1 MTALQFGRP
10 APAIGQRVN
19 RDGKFEKAVEGD
31 GARRATFVASDES
44 VDRYGDIIRASG
56 WDLSN
61 YKNNPVLLFGHDSSA
76 VPIGK
81 VTDIG
86 VEGSRLVATA
96 QFRPEG
102 DSEAA
107 DDVYSALKGGFLNAV
122 SVGFLPTKAPN
133 YIWSPDDPK
142 HENWPTGFEVVG
154 QELLE
159 LSVVPVPANAQ
170 ALALARSLAL
180 SEATQR
186 RLLVFDERACARVA
200 AQQRR
205 NQLTLARL
213 KGGLFSGG
221 NNVA

>member
-1 MTALQFGRP
+1 MTQRQ
-10 APAIGQRVN
+10 APVVGQRLT
-19 RDGKFEKAVEGD
+19 RDATIDKPTGSSRTV
-31 GARRATFVASDES
+31 TFVASDES

-56 WDLSN
+56 WDLSHF
-61 YKNNPVLLFGHDSSA
+61 KNNPVLLFGHDSTV

-81 VTDIG
+81 VSEIA
-86 VEGSRLVATA
+86 VEGSRLIATA
-96 QFRPEG
+96 QFREEG
-102 DSEAA
+102 KSEYA
-107 DDVYSALKGGFLNAV
+107 DDVYNAIQEGMLNAV

-133 YIWSPDDPK
+133 YIWAADDPK
-142 HENWPTGFEVVG
+142 HENWPTGYEFVG

-186 RLLVFDERACARVA
+186 RLLVFDERASARVA

-205 NQLTLARL
+205 NTLTLARRTPGFFN
-213 KGGLFSGG
+213 GGR
-221 NNVA
+221 NVA

>member
-1 MTALQFGRP
+1 MTSQRP
-10 APAIGQRVN
+10 MPKVGERLS
-19 RDGKFEKAVEGD
+19 RDGTVEKATSSD
-31 GARRATFVASDES
+31 GKRTATFVASDES

-61 YKNNPVLLFGHDSSA
+61 YKNNPVLLFGHDASA

-81 VTDIG
+81 VPEIS
-86 VEGSRLVATA
+86 VQGSRLIATA

-102 DSEAA
+102 DSEDA
-107 DDVYSALKGGFLNAV
+107 DDVYNALQGGFLNAV
-122 SVGFLPTKAPN
+122 SVGFLPTAKPN
-133 YIWSPDDPK
+133 MIWAADDPN
-142 HENWPTGFEVVG
+142 HEKWPTGYEFVG

-159 LSVVPVPANAQ
+159 LSVVPVPANAA
-170 ALALARSLAL
+170 ALALARSLRL

-186 RLLVFDERACARVA
+186 RLLVFDERAVARVA

-213 KGGLFSGG
+213 TPGFFNGGKD
-221 NNVA
+221 VA

>member
-1 MTALQFGRP
+1 MTSLQFGRR
-10 APAIGQRVN
+10 APEVGQRLN
-19 RDGKFEKAVEGD
+19 RDGKIEKATGD
-31 GARRATFVASDES
+31 AASRTVTFIASDES

-61 YKNNPVLLFGHDSSA
+61 YMNNPVLLFGHDSSV

-81 VTDIG
+81 VPEIG
-86 VEGSRLVATA
+86 IEGSRLVATA

-102 DSEAA
+102 ESEYA
-107 DDVYSALKGGFLNAV
+107 DDVYTAVKGGFLNAV
-122 SVGFLPTKAPN
+122 SVGFLPTKKPN
-133 YIWSPDDPK
+133 YIWADDDPN
-142 HENWPTGFEVVG
+142 HEKWPTGYEFVG

-186 RLLVFDERACARVA
+186 RLLVFDERASARVA
-200 AQQRR
+200 HQHRR
-205 NQLTLARL
+205 NFLTIARL
-213 KGGLFSGG
+213 KPGFFNGGKHVS
-221 NNVA
+221 